1 MRIFVSII
9 LVTAVISGAGIW
21 INDSMQDTS
30 NRLSGH
36 IDLVCEYIKSGD
48 WEHAQEK
55 TRDLKAKW
63 QDNAVW
69 WPIVMDHQEMDN
81 IEFSLAKAK
90 EFVAE
95 ENSTLAL
102 SQFAEMKLM
111 IEHLPAK
118 EKINLKNIL

>member
-1 MRIFVSII
+1 MRIFISI
-9 LVTAVISGAGIW
+9 VIAGAIIVGAGIW
-21 INDSMQDTS
+21 VNDSLQEASDQ
-30 NRLSGH
+30 LSDQ
-36 IDLVCEYIKSGD
+36 INLICKDIKSGD
-48 WEHAQEK
+48 WESAKQN
-55 TRDLKAKW
+55 TRDLESKW
-63 QDNAVW
+63 QHNAGW
-69 WPIVMDHQEMDN
+69 WPVVLDHQEMDN